1 MQSERMVMS
10 QDNISILQETLEVLN
25 KGFYKINGK
34 TISLKLT
41 RTQMEEAKVFFPR
54 DVAAVR
60 KNLKH
65 VHKFGRCFYACEN
78 MDSFS
83 LARKRISLLSEV
95 DMRKGKT
102 ILVLNLANPLH
113 PGGGVRRGARA
124 QEEDLCRQSSLLLS
138 LESRNARPYY
148 EYNRALNTYI
158 LNFLRDFSLNE
169 RSK

>member
-60 KNLKH
+60 KIKH
-65 VHKFGRCFYACEN
+65 IHKFSRCLYACEN
-78 MDSFS
+78 MDSF
-83 LARKRISLLSEV
+83 LQLKEVLLFTV
-95 DMRKGKT
+95 YK
-102 ILVLNLANPLH
+102 
-113 PGGGVRRGARA
+113 
-124 QEEDLCRQSSLLLS
+124 
-138 LESRNARPYY
+138 
-148 EYNRALNTYI
+148 NRTQI
-158 LNFLRDFSLNE
+158 
-169 RSK
+169 